1 MNASQDS
8 PARTALIVAPV
19 RRGVDP
25 MAPTTL
31 GTMHP
36 DPSAQPLYPTEKE
49 LTQVLD
55 TAALAECK
63 LKEPLPVSCAPRL
76 TGPAKPV
83 GELALQTSI

>member
-1 MNASQDS
+1 
-8 PARTALIVAPV
+8 
-19 RRGVDP
+19 

-31 GTMHP
+31 STMHP
-36 DPSAQPLYPTEKE
+36 DPSVQPLCLTERE
-49 LTQVLD
+49 LPKVLD

-63 LKEPLPVSCAPRL
+63 LKEPLSLICAPHL